1 MKTLGLARKVDEL
14 GRIVLPVELRRQ
26 FAIRAGDELEIS
38 VDGDSILL
46 RKVEARCV
54 FCGSQHELRMFRDR
68 RVCPECV
75 EGLAGHPSEVV
86 SSVGTDSG
94 PSASA

>member
-1 MKTLGLARKVDEL
+1 MKSLGLARKVDEL

-46 RKVEARCV
+46 HKVEARCV
-54 FCGSQHELRMFRDR
+54 FCGSQEDLRLFRER
-68 RVCPECV
+68 RVCPDCV
-75 EGLAGHPSEVV
+75 EGLSTQSSEVV
-86 SSVGTDSG
+86 SSVGTDAG
-94 PSASA
+94 PTASA